1 MVDRSPMCRSFIKN
15 LFYLSTIL
23 LLMTAFTV
31 VSLEAQRPRQIDR
44 KVLENL
50 KSLSYVP
57 FPFPQ
62 NDQEVI
68 ADLKQAIKVHFGP
81 LKKQEHVVDLSGQ
94 ADEGSA
100 ILYSYLKDNTS
111 LYVKEIDK
119 VYNYLDTC
127 RNDFHFLVLMAD
139 KKSGEIIARVLLE
152 DNGLYASAIIT
163 TSKTKYHPLVS
174 LEEARSLVSPYL
186 SGTDKKLSGFRRV
199 VFPARLLGDFLF
211 PLWEI
216 TTECGYVYYITYI
229 KDVYRLES
237 EAVLSKEELMSR
249 YRPYQGLNANK
260 ELLVQDLIGSRG
272 LVLKKLN

>member
-1 MVDRSPMCRSFIKN
+1 MEDRSPMYRSFIKR
-15 LFYLSTIL
+15 LFYLSAVL

-31 VSLEAQRPRQIDR
+31 VRLEAQRPRQIDR
-44 KVLENL
+44 KVLENP

-68 ADLKQAIKVHFGP
+68 GDLKQAIKVHFGP
-81 LKKQEHVVDLSGQ
+81 LKKHEHVIDLSGQ

-100 ILYSYLKDNTS
+100 ILYSYLKDNSS

-139 KKSGEIIARVLLE
+139 KKTNEIIARVLLE

-163 TSKTKYHPLVS
+163 TSKNKYHPLVS

-186 SGTDKKLSGFRRV
+186 PGTDKKLSGFRRV
-199 VFPARLLGDFLF
+199 FFIDGSLGDSLH

-216 TTECGYVYYITYI
+216 TTEGGGIYYVTYI

-237 EAVLSKEELMSR
+237 EAFLSKEELMIR
-249 YRPYQGLNANK
+249 YRPRQGLNANN
-260 ELLVQDLIGSRG
+260 ELLVQDAIGNRG